1 MIQFIQKLIAAL
13 RDELQQ
19 YGEMLA
25 RLDDQQQLVMRR
37 AAQAAMQ
44 TVPLIQSQ
52 SAVLSQ
58 ARETRFSA
66 MKELCSQ
73 LQLPDSATFKE
84 LMPQLPQD
92 YRPLVD
98 ALVQEN
104 NELLQRIHQRARQNH
119 VLLTRT
125 VESMQHVINSLGI
138 HRPTPVYNDAGNV
151 FVSSSTRSA
160 IYEAVC

>member
-1 MIQFIQKLIAAL
+1 MIQFIQNLITAL

-25 RLDDQQQLVMRR
+25 RLDDQQQLVIRR
-37 AAQAAMQ
+37 AAQAALQ

-66 MKELCSQ
+66 MKRLCSE
-73 LQLPDSATFKE
+73 LQMPDSATFKE
-84 LMPQLPQD
+84 LVPQLPND
-92 YRPLVD
+92 YRPLVS
-98 ALVQEN
+98 ALVEEN

-125 VESMQHVINSLGI
+125 VESMQHVINSL
-138 HRPTPVYNDAGNV
+138 
-151 FVSSSTRSA
+151 
-160 IYEAVC
+160 